1 MTFRRNH
8 CFILLWFLCVSAC
21 NVLYLYTLD
30 TESLTGPQAIKKAV
44 HHMFSTRPLPTA
56 TVVHFKVSGQGITL
70 TDNKRQLFFRRHYPV
85 ATISYCGLD
94 PDDHRWSQ
102 KSDETGMPI
111 SSKWVVDLEQ
121 EVVANSTLVMLQRIS
136 FITYKYIM
144 QCTALLLET
153 KNEIALYENQG
164 DSWTVEVTWFPPQ
177 EDH

>member
-1 MTFRRNH
+1 MTTDIDIYWDF
-8 CFILLWFLCVSAC
+8 FLFVCAAC

-30 TESLTGPQAIKKAV
+30 TESLTGPQAVKKAV

-111 SSKWVVDLEQ
+111 SSKWVLGDLERGITPGMAWSSF
-121 EVVANSTLVMLQRIS
+121 EVMK
-136 FITYKYIM
+136 YK
-144 QCTALLLET
+144 EF
-153 KNEIALYENQG
+153 
-164 DSWTVEVTWFPPQ
+164 EV
-177 EDH
+177 